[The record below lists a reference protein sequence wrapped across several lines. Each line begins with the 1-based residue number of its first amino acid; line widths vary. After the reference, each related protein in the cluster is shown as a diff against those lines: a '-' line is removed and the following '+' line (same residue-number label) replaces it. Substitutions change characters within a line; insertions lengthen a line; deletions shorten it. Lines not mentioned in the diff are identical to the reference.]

1 MPVRFA
7 PDATFPRQ
15 LVVEADVKSDR
26 LADPAGALAAQL
38 TSLLADEADALYGK
52 RIAVGAGSRGID
64 RIPEVVRTVVAVLKA
79 KGAGPSSCR

>member
-38 TSLLADEADALYGK
+38 TALLADEADALFGQAH
-52 RIAVGAGSRGID
+52 RHRRRQPRHRPHPRG
-64 RIPEVVRTVVAVLKA
+64 RPHR
-79 KGAGPSSCR
+79 GRRC

>member
-26 LADPAGALAAQL
+26 LADPAGSLAAQL
-38 TSLLADEADALYGK
+38 TALIQADAVRGK
-52 RIAVGAGSRGID
+52 RIAIGAGSRGID
-64 RIPEVVRTVVAVLKA
+64 RIPR
-79 KGAGPSSCR
+79 